1 MTETK
6 PILRQLVGWMEVA
19 YGHPERGAASEFAHH
34 PPPGELALAG
44 VALEAAVKG
53 DRPVL
58 LATSW
63 PIKSVIAALVFN
75 RAGVR
80 LEQVFQGTLTDDQF
94 ERLANVFLEVKKS
107 KLVVESPDEQ
117 TGADAGADY

>member
-1 MTETK
+1 MAE
-6 PILRQLVGWMEVA
+6 
-19 YGHPERGAASEFAHH
+19 
-34 PPPGELALAG
+34 
-44 VALEAAVKG
+44 VALEAAVNG

-63 PIKSVIAALVFN
+63 PMKSVIAALVFN

-94 ERLANVFLEVKKS
+94 ERLANTLTDVKKS
-107 KLVVESPDEQ
+107 KLLIESPDGEP
-117 TGADAGADY
+117 GAAAEAGY

>member
-1 MTETK
+1 
-6 PILRQLVGWMEVA
+6 MEGA
-19 YGHPERGAASEFAHH
+19 YGDADQGTRSEFAHH

-63 PIKSVIAALVFN
+63 PIKSVIAALVFR

-80 LEQVFQGTLTDDQF
+80 LEQVFEGSFTDDQF
-94 ERLANVFLEVKKS
+94 ERLANVLVEVKKS
-107 KLVVESPDEQ
+107 KLLVESPDEQ
-117 TGADAGADY
+117 TGADAGAD